1 MDLCCSETIASVD
14 LPNNHLWIIDFHLS
28 MSSSIAD
35 NSSASLELL
44 ESLKGQLQDTALK
57 QQLAALPQLIEAGA
71 PGQQIIMDFLQ
82 AQKQAPPSIAAGR
95 SLQWLAQLDD
105 TNVQT
110 FIQDHFATG
119 LMVLSPDC
127 QVDYSDIQTALIQQ
141 DFELADRLTL
151 QKMCELAG
159 ENAVKRKWLYF
170 TEVNLFP
177 KLDLQTLDQL
187 WLIYSEGKFGFS
199 KQREIW
205 LGVGKNWEKFWPR
218 ISWKSDNIWTRY
230 PGEFIWKLEAPV
242 GHLPLTNQ
250 LRGVRVMDSLMNH
263 PVWTATS

>member
-1 MDLCCSETIASVD
+1 
-14 LPNNHLWIIDFHLS
+14 
-28 MSSSIAD
+28 MSSSIAN

-44 ESLKGQLQDTALK
+44 ESLKGQLWDQPLK
-57 QQLAALPQLIEAGA
+57 QQLAALPQLIEAGP
-71 PGQQIIMDFLQ
+71 PGYQIIMDFLQ
-82 AQKQAPPSIAAGR
+82 TAKDLATPSIAAGR

-105 TNVQT
+105 ADVQA
-110 FIQDHFATG
+110 FINDHFPVG
-119 LMVLSPDC
+119 LLTLSPDC
-127 QVDYSDIQTALIQQ
+127 SVDYTDIQTALIQQ

-159 ENAVKRKWLYF
+159 ENAAKRKWLYF
-170 TEVNLFP
+170 TEVNLFTE
-177 KLDLQTLDQL
+177 LDLQTLDQL

-218 ISWKSDNIWTRY
+218 IAWKNENIWTRY
-230 PGEFIWKLEAPV
+230 PGEFIWSLDAPV

-263 PVWTATS
+263 QAWTVGR